1 MFDFTHPSH
10 WGTHVPPL
18 EKGYGSCPYS
28 GTIDDPIYQLSLYLG
43 QCAEAHELIMRTLIR
58 HPKSRKLA
66 WFHHRVERDI
76 DPGEHSLT
84 IAGITALVDLFV
96 EHKCGIV
103 IECPQCSKFWPD
115 HLAPHF
121 IEKGFRTSGYDWS
134 NHCGTVT
141 SHRDQLEMY
150 LLVDPLVL
158 SAVGPDCA
166 SIGSYSLFRHWYGSS
181 VSV

>member
-1 MFDFTHPSH
+1 
-10 WGTHVPPL
+10 
-18 EKGYGSCPYS
+18 
-28 GTIDDPIYQLSLYLG
+28 
-43 QCAEAHELIMRTLIR
+43 MRTLIR

-66 WFHHRVERDI
+66 WFHRVERDI
-76 DPGEHSLT
+76 DPSEHLLA

-103 IECPQCSKFWPD
+103 IECPQCSTFWPD
-115 HLAPHF
+115 HLAPQP
-121 IEKGFRTSGYDWS
+121 IKKGFRALGHDLS
-134 NHCGTVT
+134 NHHGTVT
-141 SHRDQLEMY
+141 SHGDQLEMY

-166 SIGSYSLFRHWYGSS
+166 SIGSYSLLRHWYGSS